1 MLLKKYHRP
10 AILGYSTPIPH
21 KVVCK
26 GVCMRTKVLESIK
39 KKLVRKMNE
48 ILEDLE
54 DSGDDEVSYIESDNV
69 IGDIVDKANNIYEM
83 QIYDKLSEKEREKL
97 HEISEALKRIDEG
110 VYGRCVSCG
119 NPIDEKRLMAIPEAK
134 KCITCKSAE
143 EKRKY

>member
-1 MLLKKYHRP
+1 
-10 AILGYSTPIPH
+10 
-21 KVVCK
+21 
-26 GVCMRTKVLESIK
+26 MRTKVLESIK

-54 DSGDDEVSYIESDNV
+54 DTGDDEVSYIESDNV
-69 IGDIVDKANNIYEM
+69 IGDIVDKANSIYEM
-83 QIYDKLSEKEREKL
+83 QIYDKLSEKEQEKL

-110 VYGRCVSCG
+110 VYGKCVTCG
-119 NPIDEKRLMAIPEAK
+119 KKIDEKRLMAIPEAK

>member
-1 MLLKKYHRP
+1 
-10 AILGYSTPIPH
+10 
-21 KVVCK
+21 
-26 GVCMRTKVLESIK
+26 MRTKVLESIK

-54 DSGDDEVSYIESDNV
+54 DTGDDEVSYIESDNV
-69 IGDIVDKANNIYEM
+69 IGDIVDKANSIYEM

-110 VYGRCVSCG
+110 VYGKCVACG
-119 NPIDEKRLMAIPEAK
+119 NTIDEKRLMAIPEAK
-134 KCITCKSAE
+134 KCIICKSAE